1 MTASS
6 TARSGLAFLA
16 AALVAVSPLAQ
27 ADPAAR
33 TLDMAAFDQLK
44 ALAGRWEG
52 TMEAPAS
59 GEARIEFEVTS
70 NGRALLERQFGGTA
84 HEMITVYA
92 LAHDRLIAHH
102 FCAMGNQPAYRLA
115 EGSTPRDIRMEFV
128 GGTGLDPDTDHHANG
143 ERIEVL
149 GPDELRVEFEFRT
162 GKEPPTSAAMRLR
175 RVDSPAA
182 AEAAAPP

>member
-1 MTASS
+1 MVGSSIVRFALAS
-6 TARSGLAFLA
+6 FLA
-16 AALVAVSPLAQ
+16 LAAVLSVAQ
-27 ADPAAR
+27 ADPAAQ
-33 TLDMAAFDQLK
+33 TVDMAAFDQLK

-59 GEARIEFEVTS
+59 GVATLEFEVTS
-70 NGRALLERQFGGTA
+70 NGRALLERQFEGTP

-92 LAHDRLIAHH
+92 LAYDRLIATH

-115 EGSTPRDIRMEFV
+115 DGSTPRDIRMEFV
-128 GGTGLDPDTDHHANG
+128 GGTGLDVDTDHHANG

-149 GPDELRVEFEFRT
+149 SPDELRVEFAFRT

-175 RVDSPAA
+175 RVKSPAT
-182 AEAAAPP
+182 AEAAASP